1 MLIGDSLQDRRII
14 PRGCGEFVAIIPPTT
29 SFSTIKGALLLLS
42 AFEHGTAN
50 RLTPAQQPAV
60 GAVQR
65 PSMTRVYESLFLK
78 PARDLLASYSDR
90 SIQHADLSA
99 QIEML

>member
-1 MLIGDSLQDRRII
+1 MIQ
-14 PRGCGEFVAIIPPTT
+14 RGCGEFVAIIPQTR
-29 SFSTIKGALLLLS
+29 SFSAIKGALLLPF

-60 GAVQR
+60 GAVQK
-65 PSMTRVYESLFLK
+65 PSMTRVGESLFLK

-90 SIQHADLSA
+90 TIQHTDLSA